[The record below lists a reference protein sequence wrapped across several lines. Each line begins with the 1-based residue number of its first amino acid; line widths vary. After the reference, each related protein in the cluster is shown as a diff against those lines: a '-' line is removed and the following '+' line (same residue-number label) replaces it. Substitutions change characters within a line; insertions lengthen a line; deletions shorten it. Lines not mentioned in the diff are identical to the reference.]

1 MSSSFESGLS
11 APASDDEVRG
21 YLAHLDDIDLDE
33 AKKLE
38 FLRVLFAMMRTFVE
52 LGFDVRGCGQILEA
66 FNELSQD
73 ESGAL
78 DSKAGEKED
87 A

>member
-1 MSSSFESGLS
+1 MNTNAESGLS
-11 APASDDEVRG
+11 APASDDEVGR

-66 FNELSQD
+66 FNELSQC

-78 DSKAGEKED
+78 DLYNGEKED